1 MRQETQ
7 GVTETLIKNATEEFL
22 EYGFTKASLRRIA
35 GSSGVS
41 TNSIYT
47 RFKDKE
53 GLFLES
59 IQKAKEST
67 NLDHACLE
75 GGQGTNFVLDYVYQ
89 HLQEFKLIF
98 CCSAGTEYED
108 YLDRLG
114 EIEESYYL
122 EFVRKYGQDKMT
134 VDPFFIHVFCRAGW
148 QTIYEVVMHNRTYKE
163 AQSFMDSTVL
173 FNRAGW
179 KAVMGIEK

>member
-1 MRQETQ
+1 MRLSYHEIVGRASVLLFFFQLALID
-7 GVTETLIKNATEEFL
+7 TLF
-22 EYGFTKASLRRIA
+22 YF
-35 GSSGVS
+35 
-41 TNSIYT
+41 
-47 RFKDKE
+47 
-53 GLFLES
+53 
-59 IQKAKEST
+59 
-67 NLDHACLE
+67 
-75 GGQGTNFVLDYVYQ
+75 
-89 HLQEFKLIF
+89 LIF

>member
-1 MRQETQ
+1 M
-7 GVTETLIKNATEEFL
+7 
-22 EYGFTKASLRRIA
+22 
-35 GSSGVS
+35 
-41 TNSIYT
+41 
-47 RFKDKE
+47 
-53 GLFLES
+53 
-59 IQKAKEST
+59 
-67 NLDHACLE
+67 
-75 GGQGTNFVLDYVYQ
+75 
-89 HLQEFKLIF
+89 F
-98 CCSAGTEYED
+98 CRTEYED

>member
-1 MRQETQ
+1 MDD
-7 GVTETLIKNATEEFL
+7 A
-22 EYGFTKASLRRIA
+22 AA
-35 GSSGVS
+35 GLM
-41 TNSIYT
+41 NIY
-47 RFKDKE
+47 
-53 GLFLES
+53 LES

-67 NLDHACLE
+67 NLDQACLE

-98 CCSAGTEYED
+98 CCSAVTEYED

-134 VDPFFIHVFCRAGW
+134 VDPFFIHVFCRAG
-148 QTIYEVVMHNRTYKE
+148 
-163 AQSFMDSTVL
+163 
-173 FNRAGW
+173 
-179 KAVMGIEK
+179 